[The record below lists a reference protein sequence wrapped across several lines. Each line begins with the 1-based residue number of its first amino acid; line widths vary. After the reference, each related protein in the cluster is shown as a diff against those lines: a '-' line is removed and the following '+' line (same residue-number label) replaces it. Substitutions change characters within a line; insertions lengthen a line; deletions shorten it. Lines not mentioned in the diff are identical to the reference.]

1 MSGFKIVVVSL
12 CRANSD
18 TGVTSPAL
26 SSQQMVGQ
34 EISPSSPPW
43 QSYPIP
49 DLPGPT
55 GIIPGGGGPIIG
67 IIGGPPMCGAG
78 IMPGRGGPAG
88 QKQQLHIGILTHQR
102 ALQLF
107 TAHGSN

>member
-1 MSGFKIVVVSL
+1 MSGCKTVVVSP
-12 CRANSD
+12 RRGNSN

-26 SSQQMVGQ
+26 SSPEMVGQ
-34 EISPSSPPW
+34 QTSPSSP
-43 QSYPIP
+43 QHNYPIP

-78 IMPGRGGPAG
+78 IMPGRGGPAA
-88 QKQQLHIGILTHQR
+88 QTRQLHTLGHQR
-102 ALQLF
+102 ALQLP
-107 TAHGSN
+107 TAHGTN

>member
-1 MSGFKIVVVSL
+1 
-12 CRANSD
+12 
-18 TGVTSPAL
+18 
-26 SSQQMVGQ
+26 MVGQ
-34 EISPSSPPW
+34 KTSARPPQPAPAW
-43 QSYPIP
+43 QSDPIP

-88 QKQQLHIGILTHQR
+88 QIQQLDTGTLR

-107 TAHGSN
+107 PAHGSN